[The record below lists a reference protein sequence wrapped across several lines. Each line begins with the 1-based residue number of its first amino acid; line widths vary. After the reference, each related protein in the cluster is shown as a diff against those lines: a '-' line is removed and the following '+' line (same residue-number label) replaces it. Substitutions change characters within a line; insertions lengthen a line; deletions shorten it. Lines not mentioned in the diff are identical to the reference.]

1 MELTSFNPSTGEEV
15 GRVPVTPTAEV
26 HRKIAEARAAQ
37 PAWRAL
43 GVDGRAAVLRGVE
56 VQIEASA
63 DKLAE
68 LLTREMGKPLREASS
83 EVRSVAADW
92 NREIDECISAFADET
107 VADEFTRTTLR
118 RDPFGVAAAITPWNF
133 PFSMPH
139 WMVFPSLLAGNTV
152 VLKPSEETPL
162 IAEAYAK
169 LLQAVLPPGV
179 LQVVH
184 GGAEQGAALVSGDVD
199 LIAFTGSAAT
209 GKAILGAST
218 QQLKKVLL
226 ELGGKDP
233 LLVLEDAD
241 VASAARFAA
250 SNSFRNAGQ
259 VCVSTERVY
268 VHHSVADAFLEG
280 LITAAERMTV
290 ADGLDSSSRIGPM
303 ISRRQR
309 DKVVSQ
315 VKAAVAGGARVV
327 LGGDDL
333 DSDSLF
339 LHPIVLTDVSSN
351 LEVLTEETFGPV
363 VVVQSVAS
371 EGEAIALANQH
382 PLQLGASVFGSPERA
397 EAVADQ
403 LDAGMVGVNA
413 GMFGAAGTPWVG
425 ARQSG
430 NGFHHGVEGHRQFTQ
445 LRTISRRLPR

>member
-1 MELTSFNPSTGEEV
+1 
-15 GRVPVTPTAEV
+15 
-26 HRKIAEARAAQ
+26 
-37 PAWRAL
+37 
-43 GVDGRAAVLRGVE
+43 
-56 VQIEASA
+56 
-63 DKLAE
+63 
-68 LLTREMGKPLREASS
+68 MGKPLREATS

-92 NREIDECISAFADET
+92 NRELDECLVAFADET
-107 VADEFTRTTLR
+107 VEDGHTRTTLR

-162 IAEAYAK
+162 IGEAYAA

-184 GGAEQGAALVSGDVD
+184 GAAEQGAALVSGDVD

-209 GKAILGAST
+209 GKAILRASSAT
-218 QQLKKVLL
+218 LKKVLL

-233 LLVLEDAD
+233 LLVLESAD

-250 SNSFRNAGQ
+250 NNSFRNCGQ

-268 VHHSVADAFLEG
+268 VHETVADAFLDD
-280 LITAAERMTV
+280 LVAAAKRMTV
-290 ADGLDSSSRIGPM
+290 ADGLDASSRIGPM

-309 DKVVSQ
+309 NKVVSQ
-315 VKAAVAGGARVV
+315 VKAAIAGGARVV

-339 LHPIVLTDVSSN
+339 LHPIVLTDVSPT
-351 LEVLTEETFGPV
+351 LEVLAEETFGPV
-363 VVVQSVAS
+363 VVVQTVPSDEVAV
-371 EGEAIALANQH
+371 ALANQH
-382 PLQLGASVFGSPERA
+382 PLQLGASVFGATERA

-403 LDAGMVGVNA
+403 LDAGMVGVNTA
-413 GMFGAAGTPWVG
+413 LFGAAGTPWVG

-430 NGFHHGVEGHRQFTQ
+430 NGFHHGLEGHRQFAQ